1 MSNYAAGIDTWAI
14 CGRCQLRYPYRK
26 IVPDGNSPGLRVCT
40 EGCYDTLDPY
50 RLPKHQP
57 EAFVVQF
64 PRPDVPL
71 EGNPLGILNT
81 PDETIYLTTDDGEEW
96 LQP

>member
-1 MSNYAAGIDTWAI
+1 MSGFAPGILTYGI
-14 CGRCQLRYPYRK
+14 CSRCQLRYDYRELK
-26 IVPDGNSPGLRVCT
+26 PDGNSPGLRVCAP
-40 EGCYDTLDPY
+40 CNDALDPY
-50 RLPKHQP
+50 RLPKRQP

-71 EGNPLGILNT
+71 DGNPLGILNT
-81 PDETIYLTTDDGEEW
+81 PDEVIYLTTDDGEEW